1 MNPELDAIDLKI
13 LRILLSDGRAS
24 YAYIA
29 KETKLSDVAVK
40 KRIEKLQQRGIIK
53 RISAVVDREK
63 LGLKYTF
70 FAQLRVDPS
79 EIYMVY
85 KRLSSL
91 PSVVEVHIVAGEYPI
106 MVKGVGENLDELKHL
121 IEEIG
126 KIDGVVDVKT
136 SVVLESNEKGIVL
149 PSKIGQR
156 VLG

>member
-1 MNPELDAIDLKI
+1 MNPELDTIDLKI
-13 LRILLSDGRAS
+13 LRTLLMDGRAS
-24 YAYIA
+24 YAQIA

-53 RISAVVDREK
+53 KISAIVDREK

-70 FAQLRVDPS
+70 FVELRVDPS

-85 KRLSSL
+85 KRLSSF
-91 PSVVEVHIVAGEYPI
+91 PNIIEVHIVAGEYPLL
-106 MVKGVGENLDELKHL
+106 VKGVGENLNELKHL
-121 IEEIG
+121 IDEIG
-126 KIDGVVDVKT
+126 KIDGVVDLKT
-136 SVVLESNEKGIVL
+136 SVALESNEKGITL